1 MGLSSILK
9 KLSTH
14 IKVCFFLIL
23 ILLFINLRSMLSTN
37 HQLIEGYQNKSDKK
51 IRYYYNFTIYDT
63 FYIGIYDKLLFNNN
77 KISYETKEL
86 IHLVNMN
93 KHTHVLDIG
102 CCTGH
107 HCKIFVRHCL

>member
-37 HQLIEGYQNKSDKK
+37 QQLIEGYQNKSDKK

-63 FYIGIYDKLLFNNN
+63 FYIEIYDKLLHAIIGSLRNIFCI
-77 KISYETKEL
+77 KYSFSVKKKTK
-86 IHLVNMN
+86 
-93 KHTHVLDIG
+93 T
-102 CCTGH
+102 
-107 HCKIFVRHCL
+107 